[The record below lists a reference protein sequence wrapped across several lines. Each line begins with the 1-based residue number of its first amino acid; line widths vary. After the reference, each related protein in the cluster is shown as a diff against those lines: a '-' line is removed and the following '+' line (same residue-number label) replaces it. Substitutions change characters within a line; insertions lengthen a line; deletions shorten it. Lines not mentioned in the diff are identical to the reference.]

1 MKKKIINGILLVAML
16 FAATTSFVSCKDNVD
31 DVERGIRT
39 DMETLRSGLQSKID
53 GLETRVGILEANQV
67 SVDQLN
73 QAINDLRTEIN
84 TTLNTALN
92 GKADKSY
99 VDGEVKRL
107 EGLIAE
113 LTEKINKLSQTMVTG
128 VVLQETLDCVVG
140 TINLPGFNP
149 AFLAAYVGENK
160 TGMPE
165 FPISGKEYNV
175 DPDGNYLLSSELPQD
190 LNGNWDEDNIIGNS
204 GKNAY
209 LINGT
214 GNAGTL
220 YFTINPRKV
229 DPTLL
234 NFDLINSRGEETGIT
249 LSDVKKSDHLITF
262 QIGKHGNGL
271 TRADDILG
279 NAADDL
285 LIAPT
290 PTNVENEKT
299 YLYEAKATV
308 ALDAIE
314 KMHFDYTKFGY
325 QNLWDAGSALLG
337 VDQGPDAEAQN
348 IFGRFQYLAK
358 QVRARNAKNVLNGAL
373 KILQDFYN
381 GVYSQRQKLQKSAVR
396 VSWDDG
402 ENDVISGF
410 DITTVTI
417 NPLNYKQMMLADQ
430 LIAGA
435 SWNIVPLSGVIAK
448 FVGAIQARMPNVN
461 GIDFSTMKVKNINPI
476 TVDGQKVYLLVTTDN
491 NAKYVYNPADNG
503 WYKVAALSG
512 TTITTEPKATTDF
525 TAGTNGDDLEV
536 TAFLNKIVKAI
547 NDGMDFSSIQSQIN
561 SLVSKYNTVKN
572 ANASVHAN
580 NVMTRVNKYLNDVTG
595 KILGAFDN
603 QPCWKLTEPTLLFES
618 REGISRMYPFGDA
631 DGTMRLA
638 AGKYTFI
645 MTSMTEEYI
654 VPVYRKYI
662 ALIYGGKVKQ
672 YYSLAGNEKIA
683 QFDIP
688 NEACEIVYQTSDFY
702 GNVVTK
708 RYPINRY

>member
-1 MKKKIINGILLVAML
+1 MKKKIINGILMSALLLAG
-16 FAATTSFVSCKDNVD
+16 TTSFVSCKDNVD
-31 DVERGIRT
+31 DSETRT
-39 DMETLRSGLQSKID
+39 RAEMLKLQSGLESQIAT
-53 GLETRVGILEANQV
+53 LETRITILEQQDMDVA
-67 SVDQLN
+67 QLRESLL
-73 QAINDLRTEIN
+73 ALKGEVAK
-84 TTLNTALN
+84 LNTDKADQAYVDDQIKGLQEQIDTLAGLI
-92 GKADKSY
+92 GKAS
-99 VDGEVKRL
+99 
-107 EGLIAE
+107 
-113 LTEKINKLSQTMVTG
+113 SQMVTG
-128 VVLQETLDCVVG
+128 VVIQETLDCVVG

-234 NFDLINSRGEETGIT
+234 HVDLINSRGEETGIS
-249 LSDVKKSDHLITF
+249 LSDIKKSDHLITF
-262 QIGKHGNGL
+262 AIGKHGNGL

-279 NAADDL
+279 DAADSL
-285 LIAPT
+285 LIAPA
-290 PTNVENEKT
+290 PSNVENEKT

-314 KMHFDYTKFGY
+314 KMHFDYTKFGF
-325 QNLWDAGSALLG
+325 QNQWDAGSALLG

-435 SWNIVPLSGVIAK
+435 SWNIVPLSGIIAK

-461 GIDFSTMKVKNINPI
+461 GIDFSTMKVNNIDPI
-476 TVDGQKVYLLVTTDN
+476 TVDGQSVYLLVTTDAG
-491 NAKYVYNPADNG
+491 AKYAYNPGNNG
-503 WYKVAALSG
+503 WYNI
-512 TTITTEPKATTDF
+512 TTIGGVPTATEATNAFNAATD
-525 TAGTNGDDLEV
+525 ASQLEV

-580 NVMTRVNKYLNDVTG
+580 NVMTRVNDYLNAVTG

>member
-1 MKKKIINGILLVAML
+1 MKKKIINGILMSALLLAG
-16 FAATTSFVSCKDNVD
+16 TTSFVSCKDNVS
-31 DVERGIRT
+31 DVKDEIYV
-39 DMETLRSGLQSKID
+39 DMNALNKEID
-53 GLETRVGILEANQV
+53 GLETRIAILEAQDMDV
-67 SVDQLN
+67 AQLKQDL
-73 QAINDLRTEIN
+73 QALKDEVAKLKTD
-84 TTLNTALN
+84 
-92 GKADKSY
+92 KADKTY
-99 VDGEVKRL
+99 VDEQIK
-107 EGLIAE
+107 GLQDQIDALAE
-113 LTEKINKLSQTMVTG
+113 LIGKASSQMVTG

-165 FPISGKEYNV
+165 FPISGKDYNV
-175 DPDGNYLLSSELPQD
+175 DPDGNYLLASELPQD
-190 LNGNWDEDNIIGNS
+190 LNGNWDEDAIIGNS

-229 DPTLL
+229 DPSLL
-234 NFDLINSRGEETGIT
+234 NVDLINSRGEETGIT
-249 LSDVKKSDHLITF
+249 LSDIKKSDHLITF
-262 QIGKHGNGL
+262 AIGKHGNGL
-271 TRADDILG
+271 TRADED
-279 NAADDL
+279 AAEDVL
-285 LIAPT
+285 VAPA

-314 KMHFDYTKFGY
+314 KMHFDYTKFGF
-325 QNLWDAGSALLG
+325 QNQWDAGSALLG

-358 QVRARNAKNVLNGAL
+358 EVRARNAKNVLNGAL

-435 SWNIVPLSGVIAK
+435 SWNVVPLSGIIAK

-461 GIDFSTMKVKNINPI
+461 GIDFSTMKVNNINPI
-476 TVDGQKVYLLVTTDN
+476 TIDGQNVYLLVTTDAG
-491 NAKYVYNPADNG
+491 AKYAYNPGDNG
-503 WYKVAALSG
+503 WYNI
-512 TTITTEPKATTDF
+512 TTIGGVPTATEATNAFNAATD
-525 TAGTNGDDLEV
+525 ASQLEV

-561 SLVSKYNTVKN
+561 NLVSTYNSIKN
-572 ANASVHAN
+572 ADASTKSN
-580 NVMTRVNKYLNDVTG
+580 NLMTRVNNYLNAVTG
-595 KILGAFDN
+595 KLLGAFEN
-603 QPCWKLTEPTLLFES
+603 QPCWKLTEPTLLLES

-631 DGTMRLA
+631 DGTMRMA

-672 YYSLAGNEKIA
+672 YYSVGGDVKIA
-683 QFDIP
+683 QFEIP
-688 NEACEIVYQTSDFY
+688 NEPCEIVYQTSDYY

>member
-1 MKKKIINGILLVAML
+1 MKKKIINGILMSALLLAG
-16 FAATTSFVSCKDNVD
+16 TTSFVSCKDNVD
-31 DVERGIRT
+31 DVETGIRK

-53 GLETRVGILEANQV
+53 GLEDRVEILEANQV

-73 QAINDLRTEIN
+73 EAINNLRNEI
-84 TTLNTALN
+84 NTALN
-92 GKADKSY
+92 DKADKSY
-99 VDGEVKRL
+99 VDEEVKRL

-128 VVLQETLDCVVG
+128 VVLQETLDCIVG

-149 AFLAAYVGENK
+149 AILAAYVGENK

-175 DPDGNYLLSSELPQD
+175 DPDGNYLLASELPQD

-234 NFDLINSRGEETGIT
+234 NFDLINSRGEETGIA
-249 LSDVKKSDHLITF
+249 LSDVKKSDHLITWA
-262 QIGKHGNGL
+262 IGKHGNGL
-271 TRADDILG
+271 TRADEDATEDVLV
-279 NAADDL
+279 
-285 LIAPT
+285 APT

-325 QNLWDAGSALLG
+325 NNLWDAGSALMG

-348 IFGRFQYLAK
+348 VFGRFQYLANELK
-358 QVRARNAKNVLNGAL
+358 QRHFRNALKSSL
-373 KILQDFYN
+373 KIIQDFYN
-381 GVYSQRQKLQKSAVR
+381 GVYQQREKLQKSAVR

-417 NPLNYKQMMLADQ
+417 NPLNYKQMILADQ
-430 LIAGA
+430 LLSGA
-435 SWNIVPLSGVIAK
+435 SWDLTQVNAIVAK
-448 FVGAIQARMPNVN
+448 LVGAIQARMPKITWNNIAINVKAPTAAQ
-461 GIDFSTMKVKNINPI
+461 IDGKDI
-476 TVDGQKVYLLVTTDN
+476 YLIATTDG
-491 NAKYVYNPADNG
+491 NAKYKWAYDAITNTWN
-503 WYKVAALSG
+503 WYDSSNNIVTDQKFDLG
-512 TTITTEPKATTDF
+512 TDGKLKLQTF
-525 TAGTNGDDLEV
+525 LDDLA
-536 TAFLNKIVKAI
+536 TSI
-547 NDGMDFSSIQSQIN
+547 NNGADLASVNNQAQSLI
-561 SLVSKYNTVKN
+561 SKYNSVKN
-572 ANASVHAN
+572 ASTNG
-580 NVMTRVNKYLNDVTG
+580 VMTRVNNYLNKVTEKFIG
-595 KILGAFDN
+595 LFDY

-618 REGISRMYPFGDA
+618 REGINRMYPFGDA
-631 DGTMRLA
+631 DGSMRFA

-645 MTSMTEEYI
+645 MTSLTEEYI

-672 YYSLAGNEKIA
+672 YYSLPGNEKIV

-688 NEACEIVYQTSDFY
+688 NEACEIVYQTSDYY

>member
-1 MKKKIINGILLVAML
+1 MKKKIINGILMSALLLAG
-16 FAATTSFVSCKDNVD
+16 TTSFVSCKDNVD
-31 DVERGIRT
+31 DVETGIRF
-39 DMETLRSGLQSKID
+39 DMGTMNKQITE
-53 GLETRVGILEANQV
+53 LESRIAILEAQNMDV
-67 SVDQLN
+67 EQLKK
-73 QAINDLRTEIN
+73 DLE
-84 TTLNTALN
+84 ALKAEVEKLKTD
-92 GKADKSY
+92 KADKTY
-99 VDGEVKRL
+99 VDAEIKNL
-107 EGLIAE
+107 QDQIDKLAE
-113 LTEKINKLSQTMVTG
+113 LIGKASSQMVTG
-128 VVLQETLDCVVG
+128 VVIQETLDCVVG

-165 FPISGKEYNV
+165 FPISGKDYNV
-175 DPDGNYLLSSELPQD
+175 DPDGNYLLASELPQD
-190 LNGNWDEDNIIGNS
+190 LDGNWDEDNIIGNS

-234 NFDLINSRGEETGIT
+234 NVDLINSRGEETGIT
-249 LSDVKKSDHLITF
+249 LSDIKKSDHLITF
-262 QIGKHGNGL
+262 AIGKHGNGL
-271 TRADDILG
+271 TRADED
-279 NAADDL
+279 AAEDVL
-285 LIAPT
+285 VAPAT
-290 PTNVENEKT
+290 TNVENEKT

-325 QNLWDAGSALLG
+325 QNQWDAGAALLG

-348 IFGRFQYLAK
+348 LFGRFQYLAQ
-358 QVRARNAKNVLNGAL
+358 QVKAKNIKNVLEGSL

-417 NPLNYKQMMLADQ
+417 NPLNYKQMILADQ
-430 LIAGA
+430 I
-435 SWNIVPLSGVIAK
+435 LSGSTWNLAPVNAIVAK
-448 FVGAIQARMPNVN
+448 IVGAIQRRMPNITWKDITINVKAPTAATASDGSAYYIVATTDKNLEYTYKNVGGTWAWYDNTGTQVSFDLGTDTKLELQQFLDDMAAAINKGADLSSVN
-461 GIDFSTMKVKNINPI
+461 TQVNNLIKKYNKVKNASTTGIMNR
-476 TVDGQKVYLLVTTDN
+476 VNNYLN
-491 NAKYVYNPADNG
+491 K
-503 WYKVAALSG
+503 
-512 TTITTEPKATTDF
+512 
-525 TAGTNGDDLEV
+525 V
-536 TAFLNKIVKAI
+536 TAKVL
-547 NDGMDFSSIQSQIN
+547 D
-561 SLVSKYNTVKN
+561 
-572 ANASVHAN
+572 
-580 NVMTRVNKYLNDVTG
+580 
-595 KILGAFDN
+595 AFEY

-618 REGISRMYPFGDA
+618 NEGIARMYPFSDA
-631 DGTMRLA
+631 DGSMTLE

-672 YYSLAGNEKIA
+672 YYSLPGNEKIV

-688 NEACEIVYQTSDFY
+688 NEACEIVYQTSDYY

>member
-1 MKKKIINGILLVAML
+1 MKKKIINGILMSALLLAG
-16 FAATTSFVSCKDNVD
+16 TTSFVSCKDNVS
-31 DVERGIRT
+31 DVKDEIYV
-39 DMETLRSGLQSKID
+39 DMNALNKQID
-53 GLETRVGILEANQV
+53 ELETRIVVLENQNMDV
-67 SVDQLN
+67 EGLKQQLQTLKDEVAKLKTDKADQAYVDDQIKGL
-73 QAINDLRTEIN
+73 QEQID
-84 TTLNTALN
+84 TLAGLI
-92 GKADKSY
+92 GKAS
-99 VDGEVKRL
+99 
-107 EGLIAE
+107 
-113 LTEKINKLSQTMVTG
+113 SQMVTG

-165 FPISGKEYNV
+165 FPISGKDYNV
-175 DPDGNYLLSSELPQD
+175 DPDGNYLLASELPQD

-229 DPTLL
+229 DPSLL
-234 NFDLINSRGEETGIT
+234 HVDLINSRGEESGVK
-249 LSDVKKSDHLITF
+249 LSDIKKSDHLITWA
-262 QIGKHGNGL
+262 IGKHGNGL

-279 NAADDL
+279 DAADSL
-285 LIAPT
+285 LIAPA

-325 QNLWDAGSALLG
+325 NNLWDAGSALLG
-337 VDQGPDAEAQN
+337 VNQGPDAEAQN
-348 IFGRFQYLAK
+348 VFGRFQYLANELK
-358 QVRARNAKNVLNGAL
+358 QRHFRNALKSSL
-373 KILQDFYN
+373 KIIQDFYN
-381 GVYSQRQKLQKSAVR
+381 GVYQQREKLQKSAVR

-417 NPLNYKQMMLADQ
+417 NPLNYKQMILADQ
-430 LIAGA
+430 LLSGA
-435 SWNIVPLSGVIAK
+435 SWDLTPVNAIVAK
-448 FVGAIQARMPNVN
+448 LVGAIQARMPNITWNNIAINVKAPTAAQ
-461 GIDFSTMKVKNINPI
+461 IDGKDI
-476 TVDGQKVYLLVTTDN
+476 YLIATTDG
-491 NAKYVYNPADNG
+491 NAKYKWAYD
-503 WYKVAALSG
+503 
-512 TTITTEPKATTDF
+512 ATTNTWNWYDSSNNIVTDQKF
-525 TAGTNGDDLEV
+525 DLGTDGKLKLQTFLDDLA
-536 TAFLNKIVKAI
+536 TSINKGADLASVNNQA
-547 NDGMDFSSIQSQIN
+547 QSLI
-561 SLVSKYNTVKN
+561 SKYNSVKN
-572 ANASVHAN
+572 ASTNG
-580 NVMTRVNKYLNDVTG
+580 VMTRVNNYLNKVTEKFIG
-595 KILGAFDN
+595 LFDY

-618 REGISRMYPFGDA
+618 QEGINRMYPFSDA
-631 DGTMRLA
+631 DGSMTMK

-672 YYSLAGNEKIA
+672 YYSLPGNEKIV

-708 RYPINRY
+708 RYPINRK

>member
-1 MKKKIINGILLVAML
+1 MKKKIINGILMSALLLAG
-16 FAATTSFVSCKDNVD
+16 TTSFVSCKDNVS
-31 DVERGIRT
+31 DVKDEIYV
-39 DMETLRSGLQSKID
+39 DMNALNKEID
-53 GLETRVGILEANQV
+53 GLETRIAILEAQDMGV
-67 SVDQLN
+67 EQLKKDLQALKDEVAKLKTDKADQAYVDDQ
-73 QAINDLRTEIN
+73 IKDLKDQIK
-84 TTLNTALN
+84 ALDEKI
-92 GKADKSY
+92 GKAS
-99 VDGEVKRL
+99 
-107 EGLIAE
+107 
-113 LTEKINKLSQTMVTG
+113 STMVTG

-165 FPISGKEYNV
+165 FPISGKDYNV
-175 DPDGNYLLSSELPQD
+175 DPDGNYLKSTELPQD
-190 LNGNWDEDNIIGNS
+190 VNGNWDEDAIIGNS

-229 DPTLL
+229 DPSLL
-234 NFDLINSRGEETGIT
+234 SIDLINSRGEETGIA

-262 QIGKHGNGL
+262 AIGKHGNGL
-271 TRADDILG
+271 TRADGDATDG
-279 NAADDL
+279 L
-285 LIAPT
+285 LIAPA
-290 PTNVENEKT
+290 PGVNVENEKT

-325 QNLWDAGSALLG
+325 QNQWDAGQALLG
-337 VDQGPDAEAQN
+337 TNQGPDAEAQN
-348 IFGRFQYLAK
+348 IFGRFQYLAQ
-358 QVRARNAKNVLNGAL
+358 QVKARNAKNVLEGSL

-417 NPLNYKQMMLADQ
+417 NPLNYKQMILADQ
-430 LIAGA
+430 LLSGA
-435 SWNIVPLSGVIAK
+435 SWNITGFTGIVNRIVAAVQAK
-448 FVGAIQARMPNVN
+448 LPNVSP
-461 GIDFSTMKVKNINPI
+461 ISINLFP
-476 TVDGQKVYLLVTTDN
+476 N
-491 NAKYVYNPADNG
+491 
-503 WYKVAALSG
+503 G
-512 TTITTEPKATTDF
+512 TTIVVKNATAINATATVGA
-525 TAGTNGDDLEV
+525 TAGTATIPAGTTLATIDLGDYINTAAITSLENQV
-536 TAFLNKIVKAI
+536 NAILQPYNALKTATATGVMNRVNNYL
-547 NDGMDFSSIQSQIN
+547 
-561 SLVSKYNTVKN
+561 NTVSQK
-572 ANASVHAN
+572 
-580 NVMTRVNKYLNDVTG
+580 L
-595 KILGAFDN
+595 LGYFDN
-603 QPCWKLTEPTLLFES
+603 RPCWRLTEPTLLFES
-618 REGISRMYPFGDA
+618 KEGINRMYPFSDA
-631 DGTMRLA
+631 DGSMRMN

-672 YYSLAGNEKIA
+672 YYSLPGNEKIA

-688 NEACEIVYQTSDFY
+688 NEACEIVYQTSDYY

-708 RYPINRY
+708 RYPINRK

>member
-1 MKKKIINGILLVAML
+1 
-16 FAATTSFVSCKDNVD
+16 VD
-31 DVERGIRT
+31 DVENGIRK
-39 DMETLRSGLQSKID
+39 DMETLRSGLQTKID

-73 QAINDLRTEIN
+73 QAIKDLRNEIN
-84 TTLNTALN
+84 TALKD
-92 GKADKSY
+92 KADKSY
-99 VDGEVKRL
+99 VDEEVKRL
-107 EGLIAE
+107 EGLIGE

-165 FPISGKEYNV
+165 FPISGKDYNV
-175 DPDGNYLLSSELPQD
+175 DPDGNYLLASELPQD
-190 LNGNWDEDNIIGNS
+190 ANGNWDEDAIIGNS

-234 NFDLINSRGEETGIT
+234 NFDLINSRGEETGIK
-249 LSDVKKSDHLITF
+249 LSDIKKSDHLITF
-262 QIGKHGNGL
+262 AIGKHGNGM
-271 TRADDILG
+271 TRADGDATD
-279 NAADDL
+279 NL
-285 LIAPT
+285 LIAPA
-290 PTNVENEKT
+290 PGVNVENEKT

-325 QNLWDAGSALLG
+325 QNQWDAGSALLG
-337 VDQGPDAEAQN
+337 VNQGPDAEAQN
-348 IFGRFQYLAK
+348 LFGRFQYLAK
-358 QVRARNAKNVLNGAL
+358 QVKAKNIKNVLEASL

-381 GVYSQRQKLQKSAVR
+381 GVYSQRNKLQKSAVR

-402 ENDVISGF
+402 ENDVISGY

-417 NPLNYKQMMLADQ
+417 NPLNYKQMILADQ
-430 LIAGA
+430 LLSGA
-435 SWNIVPLSGVIAK
+435 SWNITPLSPYVNKILK
-448 FVGAIQARMPNVN
+448 AIQARLPNVSPISINLFPN
-461 GIDFSTMKVKNINPI
+461 GTTIVVKTATAINATATVGGTPGTATIPAGTTLATIDLGDYINTAAVTSLENQVNALLKPYNKVKNA
-476 TVDGQKVYLLVTTDN
+476 T
-491 NAKYVYNPADNG
+491 ANG
-503 WYKVAALSG
+503 
-512 TTITTEPKATTDF
+512 
-525 TAGTNGDDLEV
+525 
-536 TAFLNKIVKAI
+536 
-547 NDGMDFSSIQSQIN
+547 
-561 SLVSKYNTVKN
+561 
-572 ANASVHAN
+572 
-580 NVMTRVNKYLNDVTG
+580 VMNRVNNYLNNLTA
-595 KILGAFDN
+595 KIMAEFEN
-603 QPCWKLTEPTLLFES
+603 QPAWKLTEPTLLFES
-618 REGISRMYPFGDA
+618 REGINRMYPFSDA
-631 DGTMRLA
+631 DGSYTFE

-672 YYSLAGNEKIA
+672 YYSLAGNEKIV
-683 QFDIP
+683 QLDIP
-688 NEACEIVYQTSDFY
+688 NEACEIVYQTSDYY

-708 RYPINRY
+708 RYPINRK

>member
-1 MKKKIINGILLVAML
+1 MKKKIINGILMSALLLAG
-16 FAATTSFVSCKDNVD
+16 TTSFVSCKDNVS
-31 DVERGIRT
+31 DVKDEIYV
-39 DMETLRSGLQSKID
+39 DMNALNKEID
-53 GLETRVGILEANQV
+53 GLETRIAILEAQDMDV
-67 SVDQLN
+67 AQLKQDL
-73 QAINDLRTEIN
+73 QALKDEVAKLKTD
-84 TTLNTALN
+84 
-92 GKADKSY
+92 KADKTY
-99 VDGEVKRL
+99 VDEQIK
-107 EGLIAE
+107 GLQDQIDALAE
-113 LTEKINKLSQTMVTG
+113 LIGKASSQMVTG

-165 FPISGKEYNV
+165 FPISGKDYNV
-175 DPDGNYLLSSELPQD
+175 DPDGNYLLASELPQD
-190 LNGNWDEDNIIGNS
+190 LNGNWDEDAIIGNS

-229 DPTLL
+229 DPSLL
-234 NFDLINSRGEETGIT
+234 NVDLINSRGEETGIT
-249 LSDVKKSDHLITF
+249 LSDIKKSDHLITF
-262 QIGKHGNGL
+262 AIGKHGNGL
-271 TRADDILG
+271 TRADED
-279 NAADDL
+279 AAEDV
-285 LIAPT
+285 LIAPA

-314 KMHFDYTKFGY
+314 KMHFDYTKFGF
-325 QNLWDAGSALLG
+325 QNQWDAGSALLG

-358 QVRARNAKNVLNGAL
+358 EVRARNAKNVLNGAL

-435 SWNIVPLSGVIAK
+435 SWNVVPLSGIIAK

-461 GIDFSTMKVKNINPI
+461 GIDFSTMKVNNINPI
-476 TVDGQKVYLLVTTDN
+476 TIDGQNVYLLVTTDAG
-491 NAKYVYNPADNG
+491 AKYAYNPGDNG
-503 WYKVAALSG
+503 WYNI
-512 TTITTEPKATTDF
+512 TTIGGVPTATEATNAFNAATD
-525 TAGTNGDDLEV
+525 ASQLEV

-561 SLVSKYNTVKN
+561 NLVSTYNSIKN
-572 ANASVHAN
+572 ADASTKSN
-580 NVMTRVNKYLNDVTG
+580 NLMTRVNNYLNAVTG
-595 KILGAFDN
+595 KLLGAFEN
-603 QPCWKLTEPTLLFES
+603 QPCWKLTEPTLLLES

-631 DGTMRLA
+631 DGTMRMA

-672 YYSLAGNEKIA
+672 YYSVGGDVKIA
-683 QFDIP
+683 QFEIP
-688 NEACEIVYQTSDFY
+688 NEPCEIVYQTSDYY

>member
-1 MKKKIINGILLVAML
+1 MKKKIINGILMSALLLAG
-16 FAATTSFVSCKDNVD
+16 TTSFVSCKDNVS
-31 DVERGIRT
+31 DVKDEIYV
-39 DMETLRSGLQSKID
+39 DMNALNKEID
-53 GLETRVGILEANQV
+53 GLETRIAILEAQDMDV
-67 SVDQLN
+67 AKLKEEL
-73 QAINDLRTEIN
+73 QALKDEVAKLKTD
-84 TTLNTALN
+84 
-92 GKADKSY
+92 KADKTY
-99 VDGEVKRL
+99 VDEQIK
-107 EGLIAE
+107 GLQDQIDALAE
-113 LTEKINKLSQTMVTG
+113 LIGKASSQMVTG

-160 TGMPE
+160 TGMYE

-190 LNGNWDEDNIIGNS
+190 INGNLDEDAIIGNS
-204 GKNAY
+204 GKQSY

-229 DPTLL
+229 DPSLL
-234 NFDLINSRGEETGIT
+234 HVDLINSRGEETGIS
-249 LSDVKKSDHLITF
+249 LSDIKKSDHLITF
-262 QIGKHGNGL
+262 AIGKHGNGL
-271 TRADDILG
+271 TRADED
-279 NAADDL
+279 AAEDV
-285 LIAPT
+285 LIAPA

-314 KMHFDYTKFGY
+314 KMHFDYTKFGF
-325 QNLWDAGSALLG
+325 QNQWDAGSALLG

-435 SWNIVPLSGVIAK
+435 SWNVVPLSGLIARL
-448 FVGAIQARMPNVN
+448 VGAVQARMPNISGV
-461 GIDFSTMKVKNINPI
+461 GSISITLTNPI
-476 TVDGQKVYLLVTTDN
+476 TGTTGTTPYLVLTDQATGW
-491 NAKYVYNPADNG
+491 NAVLTPGTPGG
-503 WYKVAALSG
+503 WTVSG
-512 TTITTEPKATTDF
+512 TT
-525 TAGTNGDDLEV
+525 TANFGSDVQADL
-536 TAFLNKIVKAI
+536 KAI
-547 NDGMDFSSIQSQIN
+547 FQNLVDQVNNQTANLATLNDQIN
-561 SLVSKYNTVKN
+561 SIIGKYNAVKN
-572 ANASVHAN
+572 ADASTKAY
-580 NVMTRVNKYLNDVTG
+580 NVMLNVNKYLNAATQ
-595 KILGAFDN
+595 KLLGAFDN

-618 REGISRMYPFGDA
+618 REGISRMYPFGAA
-631 DGTMRLA
+631 DGTMRMA

-688 NEACEIVYQTSDFY
+688 NEACEIVYQTSDYY

>member
-1 MKKKIINGILLVAML
+1 MKKKIINGILMSALLLAG
-16 FAATTSFVSCKDNVD
+16 TTSFVSCKDNVD
-31 DVERGIRT
+31 DVETGIRF
-39 DMETLRSGLQSKID
+39 DMSTMDKEID
-53 GLETRVGILEANQV
+53 ALETRIAILEAQDMDV
-67 SVDQLN
+67 EGLKQQLQDLKAEVAKLKTDKADQAYVDDQIKGL
-73 QAINDLRTEIN
+73 QEQID
-84 TTLNTALN
+84 TLAGLI
-92 GKADKSY
+92 GKAS
-99 VDGEVKRL
+99 
-107 EGLIAE
+107 
-113 LTEKINKLSQTMVTG
+113 SQMVTG
-128 VVLQETLDCVVG
+128 VVIQETLDCVVG

-160 TGMPE
+160 TGMYE

-190 LNGNWDEDNIIGNS
+190 INGNLDEDAIIGNS
-204 GKNAY
+204 GKQSY

-229 DPTLL
+229 DPSLL
-234 NFDLINSRGEETGIT
+234 HVDLINSKGEETGIA
-249 LSDVKKSDHLITF
+249 LSDIQKSNHLITF
-262 QIGKHGNGL
+262 AIGKHGNGL

-279 NAADDL
+279 DAADDL

-290 PTNVENEKT
+290 PSNVENEKT

-314 KMHFDYTKFGY
+314 KMHFDYTKFGF
-325 QNLWDAGSALLG
+325 QNQWDAGSALLG

-348 IFGRFQYLAK
+348 IFGRFQYLAQ

-435 SWNIVPLSGVIAK
+435 SWNVVPLSGVIARV
-448 FVGAIQARMPNVN
+448 VGAVQARMPNLNGLQIQVPTVADPN
-461 GIDFSTMKVKNINPI
+461 IQIDADGDGNPDPLYLVATTKTLNTGSEQWIWMSTPTGSGWVKINPTTGIDMSTLTPVANDAKLEMNAFLKNI
-476 TVDGQKVYLLVTTDN
+476 TD
-491 NAKYVYNPADNG
+491 
-503 WYKVAALSG
+503 
-512 TTITTEPKATTDF
+512 
-525 TAGTNGDDLEV
+525 
-536 TAFLNKIVKAI
+536 AI
-547 NDGMDFSSIQSQIN
+547 NQGMTSLNNVNNQIASIVN
-561 SLVSKYNTVKN
+561 RYNAVKN
-572 ANASVHAN
+572 ADAATNAN
-580 NVMTRVNKYLNDVTG
+580 KLMLRVNDYLNAATD
-595 KILGAFDN
+595 KLLGAFDN

-618 REGISRMYPFGDA
+618 REGISRMYPFGAA
-631 DGTMRLA
+631 DGTMRMA